1 MVCNRGAELDEAMV
15 ELLVGSCG
23 VFERVL
29 RPAGRC
35 EEAGRESMI
44 ILEEMELRV
53 LIRCKLDSVPLT
65 PFPNCSRLIREGQ
78 PAVEASQS
86 GSCQTLQTE
95 RN

>member
-1 MVCNRGAELDEAMV
+1 MV

-29 RPAGRC
+29 RPAGIR
-35 EEAGRESMI
+35 EEAGRESMM
-44 ILEEMELRV
+44 ILEEMKLCV
-53 LIRCKLDSVPLT
+53 LVQCKLDSVPFT
-65 PFPNCSRLIREGQ
+65 PFPSCGRLICEGQ

-86 GSCQTLQTE
+86 GSRQTLQTE